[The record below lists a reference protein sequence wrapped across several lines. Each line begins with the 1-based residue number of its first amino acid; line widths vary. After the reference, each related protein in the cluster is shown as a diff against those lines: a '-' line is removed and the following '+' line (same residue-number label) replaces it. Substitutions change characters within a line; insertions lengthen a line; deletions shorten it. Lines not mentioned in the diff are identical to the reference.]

1 MDEGRGR
8 KGKKRHRGKE
18 REKDSSKGQNQKTM
32 LRHKP
37 TTLVGRQTIK
47 SAIMESCYYR
57 TTKCF
62 L

>member
-1 MDEGRGR
+1 MDEGSRR
-8 KGKKRHRGKE
+8 KEKKTQIEEDRKIHA
-18 REKDSSKGQNQKTM
+18 KDRATQKTM
-32 LRHKP
+32 RRHKP